1 MKKSYVIKKPLI
13 TEKGSISQQTTNQ
26 YCFAVDIDATKN
38 DIRTAVEDF
47 FKVNVRS
54 IRTLIMPAK
63 YKRVGKNVGRTSEW
77 KKAVVTLAEG
87 ERLEFL
93 ESA

>member
-13 TEKGSISQQTTNQ
+13 TEKGSVSQQAANQ
-26 YCFAVDIDATKN
+26 YCFAVDMGATKS
-38 DIRTAVEDF
+38 DIRVAVEDL
-47 FKVNVRS
+47 FKVNVRN
-54 IRTLIMPAK
+54 IRTMIMPAK

-77 KKAVVTLAEG
+77 KKAIVTLAEG